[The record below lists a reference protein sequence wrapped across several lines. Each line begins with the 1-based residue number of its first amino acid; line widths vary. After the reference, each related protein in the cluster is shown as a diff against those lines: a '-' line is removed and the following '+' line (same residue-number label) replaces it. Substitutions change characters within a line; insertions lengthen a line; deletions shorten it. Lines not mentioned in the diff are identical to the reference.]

1 MPDYQ
6 ALIQQL
12 CDQGW
17 YYQQN
22 VLDPQWVS
30 ELAAICHSR
39 TFLQAGI
46 GNGLKNIINE
56 SIRSD
61 SISWIDNNEQEPAVR
76 RYLDLVEE
84 IRVLLNREF
93 YLGLND
99 FEGHFSRYPQ
109 GAYYK
114 PHYDCFANDRRRAI
128 TFIVYINQ
136 NWQTQD
142 GGQLCLHLPD
152 GEHMI
157 EPVAGSMIC
166 FLSEQILHEVK
177 PTHAGRMALTGWFMR
192 NNGRDYYYS

>member
-30 ELAAICHSR
+30 DLAALCHSR

-46 GNGLKNIINE
+46 GKGLKNVINE

-61 SISWIDNNEQEPAVR
+61 SISWIDNNEQDPAIR
-76 RYLDLVEE
+76 RYLALVEE
-84 IRVLLNREF
+84 IRVQLNREF

-114 PHYDCFANDRRRAI
+114 PHYDCFANDRRRAVS
-128 TFIVYINQ
+128 FIVYINQ

-152 GEHMI
+152 GEKMI

-177 PTHAGRMALTGWFMR
+177 PTHAERMALTGWFMR
-192 NNGRDYYYS
+192 NNGQDYYYS

>member
-1 MPDYQ
+1 MPDFQ
-6 ALIQQL
+6 DLIQKL

-22 VLDPQWVS
+22 VLDAQWVS
-30 ELAAICHSR
+30 ELADLCHGR

-46 GNGLKNIINE
+46 GKGIQNIINE
-56 SIRSD
+56 AIRSD
-61 SISWIDNNEQEPAVR
+61 SISWIEKDEQAPALR
-76 RYLDLVEE
+76 RYLELTEQ
-84 IRVLLNREF
+84 IRTLLNREF

-99 FEGHFSRYPQ
+99 FEAHFSTYPP

-114 PHYDCFANDRRRAI
+114 PHYDCFAKDKRRAV

-136 NWQTQD
+136 NWQAMD
-142 GGQLCLHLPD
+142 GGQLSLHLPE
-152 GEHMI
+152 GEHLI

-177 PTHAGRMALTGWFMR
+177 PTRCERMALTGWFIR
-192 NNGRDYYYS
+192 NNGQDYYYS